1 MQLSIFKI
9 FGTIKSLLTLTLLLV
24 ILLVATILSEYS
36 SFYKLENLQK
46 ERELATTV
54 YNLGRKDLDL
64 ANIQYR
70 GNNTLLR
77 HEGEALSS
85 FYDYDFINKFS
96 KESNYLNEIA
106 ELQFAIKDFNTAAG
120 DWYTQEQIDE
130 KELQTRQ
137 EQFTK
142 TYEALMT
149 QINIITSNNSTF
161 EKRRFLIQMA
171 LGIAL
176 MLLVLYS
183 SFWVSRRLNLV
194 QNDINTLHTLDQDDS
209 TGFITTEADTISK
222 QMGRTT
228 KTPTAQNPAYL
239 DTVTGISNYKG
250 FVHEYSDK
258 KRQKAGNY
266 TAICI
271 FSIDKLGELEMQYSQ
286 EFAETILKKVSFM
299 LSLYRQHND
308 VIGRI
313 DHNQFTILL
322 SRQDKTSAI
331 NDCELIRKSV
341 EETPFKTADGKN
353 LTVTISGGFV
363 QKMSTQ
369 SLDEVVTKANKV
381 LSMSIQHG
389 GNRIAQLRDK
399 NAALK

>member
-46 ERELATTV
+46 EGELATTV

-137 EQFTK
+137 KQFTK

>member
-46 ERELATTV
+46 ERELATAV

-64 ANIQYR
+64 SNIQYR
-70 GNNTLLR
+70 GSNTMLK
-77 HEGEALSS
+77 HEGEALSG
-85 FYDYDFINKFS
+85 FYDYDYINKYS
-96 KESNYLNEIA
+96 KEHNYHNDITK
-106 ELQFAIKDFNTAAG
+106 LQYAINDFNIAAG

-130 KELQTRQ
+130 TQLQTRK

-142 TYEALMT
+142 TYEALIT
-149 QINIITSNNSTF
+149 QISVITSHNSTY
-161 EKRRFLIQMA
+161 EKRRFLIQ
-171 LGIAL
+171 IAL
-176 MLLVLYS
+176 VFALLLVILYS
-183 SFWVSRRLNLV
+183 TFWASRRLNMV
-194 QNDINTLHTLDQDDS
+194 QDDIKTLHTLEHEES
-209 TGFITTEADTISK
+209 VGFATIEADAISK
-222 QMGRTT
+222 HMGRTT
-228 KTPTAQNPAYL
+228 KAPATQNPAYL

-286 EFAETILKKVSFM
+286 EFSETILKKVSFM

-341 EETPFKTADGKN
+341 EETPFKTSDGKN
-353 LTVTISGGFV
+353 LTVTLSGGFV

>member
-70 GNNTLLR
+70 GNNTLLK
-77 HEGEALSS
+77 HEAEALSS
-85 FYDYDFINKFS
+85 FYDYDYINKYS
-96 KESNYLNEIA
+96 KESNYHNEIA

-120 DWYTQEQIDE
+120 EWYTQEQIDE

-149 QINIITSNNSTF
+149 QINIITSDNSTF

-176 MLLVLYS
+176 MLLILYS
-183 SFWVSRRLNLV
+183 SFWVSRRLNLI
-194 QNDINTLHTLDQDDS
+194 QKDIKTLHTLDQDDS
-209 TGFITTEADTISK
+209 TGFTTAEADTISK
-222 QMGRTT
+222 QMSRTT